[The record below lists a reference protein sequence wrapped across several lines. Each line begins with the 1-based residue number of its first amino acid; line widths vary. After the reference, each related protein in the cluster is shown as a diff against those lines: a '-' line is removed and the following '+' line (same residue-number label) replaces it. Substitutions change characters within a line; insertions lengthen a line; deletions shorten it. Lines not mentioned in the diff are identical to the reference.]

1 MTGEMHL
8 RLRRLLA
15 GAGVACLVASAVC
28 FASEGVLLAAP
39 LMAVDLHLP
48 LGPLF
53 ALVEP
58 PPVPDASPSPNPT
71 PSATPAP
78 SPSPSRG
85 PERHSFLGEGPIV
98 LAGTGTYQLGVNR
111 QTRNGLD
118 DDINDYATD
127 LTITA
132 ERRTEQS
139 ALEVSDSFGE
149 GGGEFNSGSFIVS
162 YRTPKYTLSY
172 GQLAGPADTQL
183 EIGGFA
189 RGVSLT
195 FPLRNGDVSY
205 MSAIA
210 SNQEDETFRI
220 FGARRDWTALGG
232 YFGLAGYYGAGEQG
246 GRESIADLSFQRY
259 GAALSTQAEVA
270 VGNSSG
276 IVDQPSGTTIAAGV
290 QVNLQGKNS
299 GESLDLRLDP
309 AGFNTLTGE
318 IDPGLSASLALRRQG
333 NFGNVSIDLSH
344 IDDRDINGDVTHSND
359 LTINGGK
366 SWGHLGIEYVGNYED
381 EQIDGVLS
389 LDRSGGLTLTEQF
402 KKFSLFAT
410 IQKASASTS
419 NAGTAT
425 TSQTS
430 LGVTHPLFGGAAS
443 YQWTESLGTGS
454 GASVAQTSGIET
466 DQELEFHRS
475 VGKKADIE
483 VTEGFENSR
492 NNFIPSRI
500 LETTVSLVR
509 RLSPVVSVQGSLD
522 RYHQTGPG
530 GGNGNGFSLSLI
542 GPFGFGAQPGVL
554 GRANPHLPAVIRGTV
569 TFAATQSLFAN
580 NPSASRGLNNALVIL
595 DDGITERTD
604 SSGTFEF
611 RFVTQGA
618 HVVRID
624 PATLPPGLVLD
635 REYQTLNVLG
645 GQTST
650 VQFNAGNFAAVAGR
664 VYAKGAGGKEV
675 PLGKIGIAVDGIQ
688 ATVTTPD
695 GHYQVGRLSPG
706 AHTIEVVTATVPSTI
721 AFSEETKKTVSVAAG
736 AQTPLDFVASTLGS
750 IAGFVYTAGQGGFG
764 DQVGMNNV
772 YVVAEPGEHAGITND
787 DGSFLLD
794 NLPPGSYTLSVDP
807 ETIPDGLGV
816 TSGPDGPVDLAGGA
830 AVSGVIFRLGSAPKS
845 VVFTFDQGKRQ
856 AIQVSVEPEA
866 APPGAVLRVTAQTS
880 AKDVHE
886 LMVQSDVFGN
896 FPLREDKRTGTWSG
910 MTLVPILQRGDY
922 SLTVTAGRKDVT
934 DNTVLVLVEPALPL
948 ETIRLYP
955 AKPLPGHSVKVSL
968 KSYAPLAEGDT
979 VLFQDGYKV
988 LLPKPNGRL
997 FVFDVRLWDRGLPYS
1012 ATVVTKRGQNYPIS
1026 LR

>member
-39 LMAVDLHLP
+39 LVAVDLHLP
-48 LGPLF
+48 LGPLL

-58 PPVPDASPSPNPT
+58 SPGPSPSPA
-71 PSATPAP
+71 PSATPAVSP
-78 SPSPSRG
+78 SPSPG
-85 PERHSFLGEGPIV
+85 PKRHSFLGEGPIV
-98 LAGTGTYQLGVNR
+98 LGGTGTYQLGVNK

-139 ALEVSDSFGE
+139 ALDVSDSFGE

-195 FPLRNGDVSY
+195 FPLRNGDISY

-220 FGARRDWTALGG
+220 FGLRRDWTALGG
-232 YFGLAGYYGAGEQG
+232 YFGLSGYYGTGEQG
-246 GRESIADLSFQRY
+246 GRESIGDLSFQRY

-276 IVDQPSGTTIAAGV
+276 ITNQTSGTAIAAGF
-290 QVNLQGKNS
+290 QADLQGKNT
-299 GESLDLRLDP
+299 GESLDLRYDP
-309 AGFNTLTGE
+309 DGFNALTGE

-333 NFGNVSIDLSH
+333 SFGNVSIDLSH
-344 IDDRDINGDVTHSND
+344 IDDRDIDGDVTHSND
-359 LTINGGK
+359 LTVNGGK

-381 EQIDGVLS
+381 EQIDGILT
-389 LDRSGGLTLTEQF
+389 LDRSGGLTLTDQI
-402 KKFSLFAT
+402 KKFSLFGT
-410 IQKASASTS
+410 IQKASASTT

-430 LGVTHPLFGGAAS
+430 LGITHPLLGGSAS

-454 GASVAQTSGIET
+454 GASVAQTSGVET
-466 DQELEFHRS
+466 DQELEFHRG
-475 VGKKADIE
+475 VGKKADVEI
-483 VTEGFENSR
+483 TEGFENAH
-492 NNFIPSRI
+492 NNLVPSRI
-500 LETTVSLVR
+500 LETTVSVIR
-509 RLSPVVSVQGSLD
+509 RLSSVVSVQGSID

-530 GGNGNGFSLSLI
+530 GGNGSGFSLSLI
-542 GPFGFGAQPGVL
+542 GPFGFGAQPGVM

-580 NPSASRGLNNALVIL
+580 NPSASRGLNNALVVL

-611 RFVTQGA
+611 RFVTQGT

-650 VQFNAGNFAAVAGR
+650 IQFNAGSFAAVAGR
-664 VYAKGAGGKEV
+664 VYAKGEGGKEV

-688 ATVTTPD
+688 ATLTTPD

-706 AHTIEVVTATVPSTI
+706 AHTIEIVTATVPSTV
-721 AFSEETKKTVSVAAG
+721 AFSDDTKKTVSVAAG

-794 NLPPGSYTLSVDP
+794 NLPPGSYTLNVDP
-807 ETIPDGLGV
+807 ETIPDGLSV

-845 VVFTFDQGKRQ
+845 VVFTFDQGKRE

-880 AKDVHE
+880 AKDVRE
-886 LMVQSDVFGN
+886 LAVQSDVFGT
-896 FPLREDKRTGTWSG
+896 FPLHEDKRTSVWSG
-910 MTLVPILQRGDY
+910 TTIVPTLQRGDY
-922 SLTVTAGRKDVT
+922 SLTVTAGRKDVS

-948 ETIRLYP
+948 STIRLYP
-955 AKPLPGHSVKVSL
+955 AKPLPGHTVKVSL

-979 VLFQDGYKV
+979 VVFQDGYKV

-997 FVFDVRLWDRGLPYS
+997 FVFDVRLWERGLPYS